1 MVNIEHL
8 DGWWWCSV
16 AKLCLTLCN
25 SMDCSRP
32 GFFVPHHL
40 LEFAQVH
47 VPLNQRCHPIISSSV
62 TFFSFQLQ
70 SFPESGSFPMS
81 QNFASGGQSIGASAS
96 VLPVRIQ
103 CWFSLGL
110 TGFISLLSKG
120 FSKVFSS
127 TIFGD
132 GWCSDKEPT
141 CQCRRRKRCRFI
153 SWVGK
158 ILWSRKW
165 QPTPVFLPG
174 KFHGQGSLV
183 GYSPWD
189 RKESD
194 MTETEHTHRWVNGT

>member
-1 MVNIEHL
+1 MFNPKSHLPYGQASAFSLSSVTLDSESSGSLPLGGFDEVVNIKHL

-62 TFFSFQLQ
+62 TFSSFQLQ

-81 QNFASGGQSIGASAS
+81 QDFASGGQSIGASAS

-103 CWFSLGL
+103 CWFSLEL

-132 GWCSDKEPT
+132 GWCSGKELAW
-141 CQCRRRKRCRFI
+141 QCRRCK
-153 SWVGK
+153 
-158 ILWSRKW
+158 
-165 QPTPVFLPG
+165 
-174 KFHGQGSLV
+174 
-183 GYSPWD
+183 
-189 RKESD
+189 
-194 MTETEHTHRWVNGT
+194 

>member
-1 MVNIEHL
+1 MVNIKHL

-62 TFFSFQLQ
+62 TFSSFQLQ

-81 QNFASGGQSIGASAS
+81 QDFASGGQSIGASAS
-96 VLPVRIQ
+96 VLPVKIQ
-103 CWFSLGL
+103 CWFSLEL

-127 TIFGD
+127 TVFGD
-132 GWCSDKEPT
+132 GWCSGKELAW
-141 CQCRRRKRCRFI
+141 QCRRCKRCRFI
-153 SWVGK
+153 FWVGK

-165 QPTPVFLPG
+165 KPTAVFLPG
-174 KFHGQGSLV
+174 KFHGQGSLA

-189 RKESD
+189 GKESD
-194 MTETEHTHRWVNGT
+194 MTERLSTHTDG